1 MKVYKMGIVEEM
13 KEDIKE
19 KIKMSQPINDKV
31 YVSRIIKSEDG
42 QETLRLLN
50 SVTAVMENFFW
61 DFELRQGETNQTIYL
76 YGRRRPTL
84 KDG

>member
-1 MKVYKMGIVEEM
+1 MSYRLLQLTEG
-13 KEDIKE
+13 KEDNKTFISNIQKAEDKE
-19 KIKMSQPINDKV
+19 D
-31 YVSRIIKSEDG
+31 
-42 QETLRLLN
+42 TLKLLN
-50 SVTAVMENFFW
+50 AVTKVMENFFW